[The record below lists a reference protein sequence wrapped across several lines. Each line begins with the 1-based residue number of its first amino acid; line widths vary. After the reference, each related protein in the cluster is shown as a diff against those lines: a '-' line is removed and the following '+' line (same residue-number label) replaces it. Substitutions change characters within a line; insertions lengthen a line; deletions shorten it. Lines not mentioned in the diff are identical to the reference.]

1 LKRTIT
7 VAGMDFQSQ
16 LNLYFLFIRFL
27 SVSFVLFIIW
37 KIVWPKI
44 CLVYREFIKL
54 INYHFNVK
62 MRYNFLILLFL
73 FIAIAPLFNDSLREI
88 FRDPDD
94 YFLCPDGTI
103 VTYTEV
109 LNDGQNIGEFE
120 ENPPDHFCP
129 EAVDWAVD
137 MAWNSWM
144 YYFFLWVLPC
154 IMLQIKFYRNR
165 KRLGRSDLKPT
176 RKEGQPDNFA
186 EMEATPASAEDD
198 YESDESPEIRSGGEQ
213 EDKSESPNNLAEVWR
228 NRHRQAMQLM
238 GQNLIWAYPFID
250 LTEKISPQ
258 LNFALSEQRSKLL
271 DKIEND
277 FEGKMKEKG
286 VDNKIREVWH
296 SSLMNIII
304 IYGVEQYWE
313 EHMTKQGLVF
323 DKFEF
328 NKYLYDSNC
337 TPYVDGD
344 FSFDYD
350 QVESMQS
357 ILDDMFEQNEIFCV
371 GDLDHHNDTLLDSSV
386 DIRGR
391 PRLSPEYLERKAA
404 RIKQNLSSQMEDF
417 DRIMEIESSDVIE
430 HEPNVTR
437 DQKLTDQQE
446 EEPTRVFDEGKS
458 REEVLQKFESN
469 YLQTRRNCFACEFE
483 SNNLSELQYHYRMVH
498 HVLYDPKDNLVLKCF
513 RCDELLDNSFKTKYS
528 PDYQNIVH
536 NCKGRQL
543 NDQ

>member
-1 LKRTIT
+1 
-7 VAGMDFQSQ
+7 MDFESQ

-94 YFLCPDGTI
+94 YFICPDGTI
-103 VTYTEV
+103 VTYADF
-109 LNDGQNIGEFE
+109 LNDGQNIGEFQ

-137 MAWNSWM
+137 MAWDSWM

-154 IMLQIKFYRNR
+154 IMLQIKFYRDR
-165 KRLGRSDLKPT
+165 KKIGISKLGISKVKPLGKQDLPGDFDHDWQIMVNSLQF
-176 RKEGQPDNFA
+176 RK
-186 EMEATPASAEDD
+186 
-198 YESDESPEIRSGGEQ
+198 
-213 EDKSESPNNLAEVWR
+213 
-228 NRHRQAMQLM
+228 
-238 GQNLIWAYPFID
+238 NLIWSYPFIE
-250 LTEKISPQ
+250 LTEKIFPE
-258 LNFALSEQRSKLL
+258 LALSEQKNKLL

-277 FEGKMKEKG
+277 VVKSKELLN
-286 VDNKIREVWH
+286 DNEIREIWH
-296 SSLMNIII
+296 SSLIKIIV
-304 IYGVEQYWE
+304 GFEVEKYWE
-313 EHMTKQGLVF
+313 DHITKQGLIF
-323 DKFEF
+323 DKLEF
-328 NKYLYDSNC
+328 DRYLYDSNC
-337 TPYVDGD
+337 PSYVGG
-344 FSFDYD
+344 SFWDYGND
-350 QVESMQS
+350 WDIQS
-357 ILDDMFEQNEIFCV
+357 ILDNMFEQNEIFCIN
-371 GDLDHHNDTLLDSSV
+371 DLDHHNDTLLDNSV

-404 RIKQNLSSQMEDF
+404 LTKQNLSSEMEDF

-437 DQKLTDQQE
+437 DQKLPDQQE

-469 YLQTRRNCFACEFE
+469 YLQTRRNCFACEFK